1 MATTMATTMTG
12 KATTTE
18 TTTSRAWIRGIAETL
33 RSARLRILGWVL
45 LLTAL
50 GMTFAGAAVYV
61 VERARIEAR
70 VDRSLAQE
78 LDEFRTLAT
87 DPNQRDE
94 RPQDLLFMALQRN
107 VPDRH
112 EAMFGFLNDRIAYYS
127 PGEQADAI
135 RTDEEF
141 HRAVRAILATGKPD
155 FAHVDTRAGTVRIA
169 VLPVRQ
175 GDRTYG
181 WVVAHRIDDALAEFD
196 EVIGTYTVVA
206 AAGLVLVGAVGWIVA
221 GRLLKPARL
230 VRQTAQLISENDLTK
245 RIQVNGDD
253 DISELARTFNAMLDR
268 LEAAFRTQRQFLDD
282 ASHELRTPITIVR
295 GHLEL
300 LDHSNPQD
308 IADTKALVLDE
319 LDRMSRLV
327 EDLIT
332 LAKAERPDFLRLAPV
347 DLGELLDDILD
358 KARGLGDRHWRV
370 DASSHAIVLADAHRL
385 TQALLQ
391 LADNAVKHTTP
402 SDVVAVGTHVDGLS
416 GTVRIWV
423 RDTGP
428 GITPADA
435 ARIFERF
442 QRGAASYDG
451 SGLGLAIVSAIAEAF
466 GGRVELDSRPGAG
479 AVFTLVIPY
488 VREPHED
495 RTEVL
500 PIYGA
505 VNR

>member
-1 MATTMATTMTG
+1 MTG
-12 KATTTE
+12 TTG
-18 TTTSRAWIRGIAETL
+18 TTTSHPWIRTAAETL

-61 VERARIEAR
+61 VERARIETR
-70 VDRSLAQE
+70 VDQSLAQE
-78 LDEFRTLAT
+78 VDEFRKLAA
-87 DPNQRDE
+87 QRNSE
-94 RPQDLLFMALQRN
+94 TGQPLGPRELLSLALQRN
-107 VPDRH
+107 IPDRH
-112 EAMFGFLNDRIAYYS
+112 EAMFSFLDGSAAYFAPS
-127 PGEQADAI
+127 EQAEAI
-135 RTDEEF
+135 STDEEF
-141 HRAVRAILATGKPD
+141 HRAVRAILADGRPGFD
-155 FAHVDTRAGTVRIA
+155 HADTQAGTVRIA

-175 GDRTYG
+175 GDQTHG
-181 WVVAHRIDDALAEFD
+181 WVVAHQIDRALAEFD
-196 EVIGTYTVVA
+196 DVIGTYTVVA
-206 AAGLVLVGAVGWIVA
+206 ATGLVLVGAVGWIVA
-221 GRLLKPARL
+221 GRLLRPARL
-230 VRQTAQLISENDLTK
+230 VRQTAQQISENDLTK
-245 RIQVNGDD
+245 RIQVSGDD
-253 DISELARTFNAMLDR
+253 DLSELARTFNAMLDR

-300 LDHSNPQD
+300 LDHDNPRD
-308 IADTKALVLDE
+308 IDDTKALVLDE

-332 LAKAERPDFLRLAPV
+332 LAKAERPDFLRIAPV
-347 DLGELLDDILD
+347 NLGALLDDILD
-358 KARGLGDRHWRV
+358 KARSLGDRHWRV
-370 DASSHAIVLADAHRL
+370 DASSHAIVQADAHRL

-402 SDVVAVGTHVDGLS
+402 HDVVAFGTHVDGFA
-416 GTVRIWV
+416 GTVRFWV

-428 GITPADA
+428 GITPANA
-435 ARIFERF
+435 QRIFERF
-442 QRGAASYDG
+442 QRAEASYDG

-466 GGRVELDSRPGAG
+466 GGRVELNSRPGAG
-479 AVFTLVIPY
+479 AIFTLVIPH
-488 VREPHED
+488 VRVYEANDD